1 MDSLALHPTPR
12 SIARLSFIA
21 FIFCLPFAL
30 RADTLE
36 LKGGDRLTGT
46 AVKLENG
53 KLTFKTAYAAD
64 PIVIAWDQVTKLSV
78 DKPMILTTAKSSLTV
93 TSLSAASNGF
103 EASTAAGPSVVAP
116 AAIKALRS
124 PADQALY
131 EKTLHPNWGHAWAIN
146 ANASFA
152 LAKGNAD
159 TQSIGASATAV
170 RTTGKDKTL
179 LNFSTLYSH
188 DNTAKLTT
196 TDSTGG
202 GLRFDRNISPKVF
215 AYGSGDFL
223 NNGLQNLDLRSILS
237 TGFGWHSVK
246 DKQQMLDI
254 FGGLS
259 WTHEQYSVSTTSL
272 AAINSFASLNLGETY
287 NRKIGKPSV
296 LTEQAIFY
304 PNLNTPGNYEFTL
317 TSGLTTRLTRLLSW
331 NVNYTDNYT
340 SFPPAGTKKYDTVF
354 TTGIG
359 VTFLRP

>member
-1 MDSLALHPTPR
+1 MYPLALHPTPR
-12 SIARLSFIA
+12 SIVRLTFIVS
-21 FIFCLPFAL
+21 IFCFSLLL

-93 TSLSAASNGF
+93 TSLSTTSNGF
-103 EASTAAGPSVVAP
+103 EASTQAGPSAVA
-116 AAIKALRS
+116 AVKALRS
-124 PADQALY
+124 PADQAVY
-131 EKTLHPNWGHAWAIN
+131 EKTLHPDWGHAWAIN

-159 TQSIGASATAV
+159 TQSIGAGATAV

-202 GLRFDRNISPKVF
+202 GLRYDRNISPKIF

-246 DKQQMLDI
+246 DSQQMLDV

-259 WTHEQYSVSTTSL
+259 WTHEKYSTSTTTL
-272 AAINSFASLNLGETY
+272 AATNSFASLNLGETY

-304 PNLNTPGNYEFTL
+304 PNMSTPGNYEFTL

-340 SFPPAGTKKYDTVF
+340 SFPPAGTKKNDTVF